1 MRTLRW
7 LYHCNMAARVFS
19 EIGMSDYRRCYVP
32 GGSYF
37 FTMVTERRAGILAN
51 DKARDCLREAI
62 RHCRRQLPFRVDAL
76 VMLPDHVH
84 AIWTLPTNDSD
95 YSKRWGIVK
104 KHFTQNWL
112 ASGGAEQLVTASR
125 LRYRRRGIWQRR
137 FWEHA
142 LRDERDYQNHL
153 DYLHFNPV
161 KHGLVKNVI
170 DWSYSSFHRWLEQ
183 GFYSESWGSRTEDYA
198 KLDSVQCADE

>member
-1 MRTLRW
+1 M
-7 LYHCNMAARVFS
+7 
-19 EIGMSDYRRCYVP
+19 GMSDYRRCYVP

-37 FTMVTERRAGILAN
+37 FTVVTERRAGILAN

-62 RHCRRQLPFRVDAL
+62 RHCRQQLPFRVDAL
-76 VMLPDHVH
+76 VMLPDHIH
-84 AIWTLPTNDSD
+84 AIWTLPIVDCD

-104 KHFTQNWL
+104 KHFTQTWL
-112 ASGGAEQLVTASR
+112 ASGGTEQSVTASR

-161 KHGLVKNVI
+161 KHGLVKHVI
-170 DWSYSSFHRWLEQ
+170 DWPYSSFHHWLKQ
-183 GFYSESWGSRTEDYA
+183 GFYPERWGSRVEDYA
-198 KLDSVQCADE
+198 GLDSIQCTGE